1 MRLRLRVTGE
11 PEFEKKGERTRQALE
26 VRRAHVRVRLR
37 VSGKSRQSGS
47 KLHELQT
54 LARAPKPPDF
64 AKRLECVKLASA
76 FGSERLSATFNR
88 TQHVL
93 VT

>member
-37 VSGKSRQSGS
+37 VSGKSRQRS
-47 KLHELQT
+47 KLHALQT